1 MIQIPTLADLRDRL
15 GHARGLAD
23 QALAEEALVDLMADT
38 INIAIRSGH
47 LAAAYDA
54 LMAVGFSRREVF
66 AWREESVRQAAWKL
80 RRAVREAD
88 ARCTAALEREFGL
101 TSDGPFGDEP
111 PPPAPR
117 SPGLAEMVERVS
129 RTGAGAI
136 AVFGILPAAL
146 LLILP

>member
-1 MIQIPTLADLRDRL
+1 MILLPTLADLRDRL

-47 LAAAYDA
+47 LAATYDA

-80 RRAVREAD
+80 RRAAREAD

-111 PPPAPR
+111 PPAPC